1 MSPWSLTF
9 IDWRAVTMSERRA
22 LSTEQRRALRLLADN
37 PVGCAEA
44 IVLAHGFTSG
54 LIEDLVREGLA
65 TILPGTRR
73 AGRRHIKVVWVT
85 ITDAGRRALAG

>member
-1 MSPWSLTF
+1 MNVQPSIS
-9 IDWRAVTMSERRA
+9 AEH
-22 LSTEQRRALRLLADN
+22 RRALRLLADN
-37 PVGCAEA
+37 PVGCTEA

-73 AGRRHIKVVWVT
+73 AGRRWIKVVWVT

>member
-1 MSPWSLTF
+1 MS
-9 IDWRAVTMSERRA
+9 ARRA

-37 PVGCAEA
+37 PVGCTEA

-65 TILPGTRR
+65 TILPGTRG
-73 AGRRHIKVVWVT
+73 AGRRWIKVVWVT